1 MTLVSNRLSAPNS
14 LEAKDV
20 AYLVH
25 PYTNLRAHEQQG
37 PLVIVRGEGIRVWDL
52 DGKEYIE
59 GLSGLWCASLGF
71 SEKRLVEA
79 ARRQM
84 ERLPYT
90 HTFAHR
96 SSEPVIAL
104 AERLVAIAPPPIAK
118 VFFVN
123 SGSEAIDTAI
133 KLVWYYNNARGRPEK
148 KRIIGRRRAY
158 HGITLAAGHLTGL
171 PYARVG
177 FDLPMSDRFFHV
189 TCPSLYREGLP
200 GEDEEAFADRLAAE
214 IETLIRALG
223 PETVAAFFAEPVMG
237 AGGVVVPPASYF
249 RKIQPILERYDV
261 LMVADEVICG
271 FGRTGNM
278 WGCDTFGIRPDLVIC
293 AKQLSAA
300 YVPIA
305 AVLMSRDFYE
315 VIADQSARLG
325 TLGLGYT
332 YSGHPVAAAVA
343 LATLDIYET
352 DRILDHVR
360 AVAPRFQARLAR
372 LADHPLVGEARGIG
386 LIGGLE
392 IVEDKRSKRQFPQ
405 EAKAAVRIVGK
416 ILEQGLILRPLPGDV
431 IGICPPLIVTESE
444 IDELFDRLERG
455 LDAAL
460 PAMAEAA

>member
-1 MTLVSNRLSAPNS
+1 MTLASNRLSAPNS

-431 IGICPPLIVTESE
+431 IGICPPLIVTKSE